1 MSVNIKRINEAEIIS
16 DAGDIIKD
24 TNKMEWIEVGGGSR
38 FKVLKACLNTC
49 LLYTSDAADE

>member
-1 MSVNIKRINEAEIIS
+1 MSVTLTQVNDAEIVS

-38 FKVLKACLNTC
+38 FKVLKLA
-49 LLYTSDAADE
+49 

>member
-1 MSVNIKRINEAEIIS
+1 MSVKLEKVSDAEINS

-38 FKVLKACLNTC
+38 FKV
-49 LLYTSDAADE
+49 